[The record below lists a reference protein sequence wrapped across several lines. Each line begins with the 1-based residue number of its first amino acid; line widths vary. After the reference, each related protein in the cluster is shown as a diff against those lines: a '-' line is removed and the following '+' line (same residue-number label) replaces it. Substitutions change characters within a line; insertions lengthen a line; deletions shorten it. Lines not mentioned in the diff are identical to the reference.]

1 MRTDVDVLDL
11 LANRRF
17 AQIRDLFAPS
27 LRSMV
32 SADAIEVAWVA
43 ALETNGSVTEIG
55 TPVREP
61 AGSGTVVV
69 KIPVR
74 FERGAA
80 TVVLTVLDDEGWLTG
95 LRLAPA
101 SAAEPVRPWE
111 PPDYADPA
119 RFVEQEVTVGDGPLA
134 VPGTVSRPLSESG
147 TAVVLLTGS
156 GPNDRDETIG
166 RNKPFKD
173 LAWGLASRG
182 STVLRYDKVTYAHPD
197 KLGPDFTMADEY
209 VPHAVAAVDL
219 LCRDHDLVFLLGHSQ
234 GGTAAPRVAAAAPAI
249 AGLVIMAGG
258 TLPLHWAAVNQ
269 FRYLASLNPAT
280 AAASQ
285 HTIDAITRQA
295 RMVDSPDLSPS
306 TPDSEL
312 PFGAPAPYW
321 LDLRTYDPVAVA
333 AGLGKPML
341 IMQGGRDY
349 QVTVADDL
357 AGWRAGLGD
366 RADVTIRVYEP
377 DNHLFFAG
385 TGQSSPA
392 EYEPAQHVDPTVV
405 SDIAEWLSRARLQQS

>member
-1 MRTDVDVLDL
+1 M
-11 LANRRF
+11 
-17 AQIRDLFAPS
+17 
-27 LRSMV
+27 
-32 SADAIEVAWVA
+32 
-43 ALETNGSVTEIG
+43 
-55 TPVREP
+55 
-61 AGSGTVVV
+61 TVM
-69 KIPVR
+69 
-74 FERGAA
+74 
-80 TVVLTVLDDEGWLTG
+80 DNEGWLTG
-95 LRLAPA
+95 LHLAPA
-101 SAAEPVRPWE
+101 GAAEPVRPWE

-119 RFVEQEVTVGDGPLA
+119 RFTEHDLTVGDGPLA
-134 VPGTVSRPLSESG
+134 VDGTLSVPRSGSG

-156 GPNDRDETIG
+156 GPNDRDETLG

-173 LAWGLASRG
+173 IAWGLASRG

-197 KLGPDFTMADEY
+197 QLRTRRDFTLADEY

-219 LCRDHDLVFLLGHSQ
+219 LRRDHDRVFVLGHSQ

-269 FRYLASLNPAT
+269 FRYLASQNPAT

-295 RMVDSPDLSPS
+295 RMVDSPDLAPS

-321 LDLRTYDPVAVA
+321 LDLRAYDPAATA

-341 IMQGGRDY
+341 ILQGGRDY

-357 AGWRAGLGD
+357 AGWRAALAG
-366 RADVTIRVYEP
+366 RPDVTIRVYDA
-377 DNHLFFAG
+377 DNHLFFTG
-385 TGQSSPA
+385 TGPSTPA
-392 EYEPAQHVDPTVV
+392 EYEPAQHVDPAVV
-405 SDIAEWLSRARLQQS
+405 TDIADWLAA